1 MQALKRLLPKL
12 LVLAAAG
19 VVLATLLSDHSA
31 DYGKVTLPRGGVVTL
46 PEGTTKV
53 FVDESATAGDD
64 SSDPR
69 HLSAPLRFDVTP
81 VGGGPAVAK
90 DPTTKDGTSELLT
103 TRSQAIG
110 SGGAVANLDVPA
122 EGKYRISG
130 SLGDSGT
137 TQLSFG
143 LDSFMAVLD
152 KWKLLAGLLGGAFLI
167 ALIPLPKRGPSRDW
181 TGEPSAE
188 TGGETS
194 GETNAPSAGA
204 YQPRRFDPYRG

>member
-1 MQALKRLLPKL
+1 MHALQRLLPKL

-31 DYGKVTLPRGGVVTL
+31 EYGQVTLPRGGVATL
-46 PEGTTKV
+46 PEGTVRV

-90 DPTTKDGTSELLT
+90 DPTTKDGTGELFT

-110 SGGAVANLDVPA
+110 SAGAVANLEVPA
-122 EGKYRISG
+122 EGEYRISG

-152 KWKLLAGLLGGAFLI
+152 EWKLLAGLLGGALLI
-167 ALIPLPKRGPSRDW
+167 AMIPLPKRGARRDW
-181 TGEPSAE
+181 
-188 TGGETS
+188 S
-194 GETNAPSAGA
+194 GEASGEASPPSAGA
-204 YQPRRFDPYRG
+204 YQPGRFDPYRG